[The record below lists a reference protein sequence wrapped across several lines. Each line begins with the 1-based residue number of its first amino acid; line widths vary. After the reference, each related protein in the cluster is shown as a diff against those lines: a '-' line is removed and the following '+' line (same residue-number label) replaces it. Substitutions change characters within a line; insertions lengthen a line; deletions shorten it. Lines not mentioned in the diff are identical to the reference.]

1 MFVIGKPPPRSPE
14 AKSLHDQIDAESRQH
29 GDILQ
34 ENFIDTYQ
42 NLTVKIMFALKFAEM
57 NLEENSAWI
66 MVKDDD
72 SYVNIPGVM
81 ALLNSPGFKKLNEK
95 SLVGAVCYEIY

>member
-1 MFVIGKPPPRSPE
+1 
-14 AKSLHDQIDAESRQH
+14 
-29 GDILQ
+29 
-34 ENFIDTYQ
+34 
-42 NLTVKIMFALKFAEM
+42 MFALKFAEM

-81 ALLNSPGFKKLNEK
+81 ALLNSPGIKKLNEK